1 MVDLHN
7 LSMIC
12 CDTNNN
18 VEREKKALRVLAQQ
32 KVRGVIITPATEKCD
47 SLRKALLD
55 LDVPV
60 VVLDR
65 DVPNSRW
72 DGVYYDNVN
81 SAYAATMAL
90 IREGYT
96 KIGVITGDMEL
107 QIGRERFEGYRMA
120 LEDERLELSK
130 AFVKYGDFSVST
142 AYEISKKMFCSGE
155 MPQAIL
161 TSNNRTTLGFLKAAR
176 ECDVKVGKEIALI
189 GIDHIGILEDLGF
202 PFSCVSRDSR
212 QMGREAINVL
222 LERLNGTIT
231 IGRKVSVMPY
241 KLELRGSEKRTT
253 DFFGFRG

>member
-1 MVDLHN
+1 
-7 LSMIC
+7 
-12 CDTNNN
+12 
-18 VEREKKALRVLAQQ
+18 
-32 KVRGVIITPATEKCD
+32 
-47 SLRKALLD
+47 
-55 LDVPV
+55 
-60 VVLDR
+60 
-65 DVPNSRW
+65 
-72 DGVYYDNVN
+72 
-81 SAYAATMAL
+81 MAL